1 MKILTKSEITEKL
14 KKNHK
19 IFFVRTQMKQVGT
32 LSFSDTIHEPEDVV
46 QFVRNLLEG
55 KTREHLL
62 ALYLLG
68 DRVVALEQMSIGT
81 GNSCSVPFKDILQSC
96 FLCNARNIIL
106 VHNHVSGN
114 LTPSQSDINATKRMQ
129 KCAELLDMALLD
141 HIIVS
146 SRDNRFL
153 SMKVAGYLD
162 KD

>member
-1 MKILTKSEITEKL
+1 MKTLTKSEITEKL
-14 KKNHK
+14 KKNQK
-19 IFFVRTQMKQVGT
+19 IYFVRTQMKEVGT

-46 QFVRNLLEG
+46 QFMRNLLEG

-114 LTPSQSDINATKRMQ
+114 LTPSQSDIDATKRMQ

>member
-1 MKILTKSEITEKL
+1 MKTLDKIDVQQRL
-14 KKNHK
+14 KKNQK
-19 IFFVRTQMKQVGT
+19 IFFVRTQMKEVGT

-46 QFVRNLLEG
+46 QFVRNLFEG
-55 KTREHLL
+55 ETREHLL

-81 GNSCSVPFKDILQSC
+81 SNSCQVPFKDILQSC
-96 FLCNARNIIL
+96 FLCNAKSIIL

-114 LTPSQSDINATKRMQ
+114 LTPSRSDIDATKRMK

-162 KD
+162 ED

>member
-1 MKILTKSEITEKL
+1 MKTLTKSEITEKL

-46 QFVRNLLEG
+46 IFIQNLLEG
-55 KTREHLL
+55 ETKEHLL
-62 ALYLLG
+62 ALYLLV

-81 GNSCSVPFKDILQSC
+81 GNSCPVPFKDILQSC
-96 FLCNARNIIL
+96 FLCNARSVIL

-114 LTPSQSDINATKRMQ
+114 LTPSRSDIDATKRMK

-146 SRDNRFL
+146 SRDNQFL

-162 KD
+162 KE

>member
-1 MKILTKSEITEKL
+1 MKTLAQKDVRQEL

-19 IFFVRTQMKQVGT
+19 IFFVRTQMKEVGT

-46 QFVRNLLEG
+46 IFIQNLLEG
-55 KTREHLL
+55 ETKEQLL

-81 GNSCSVPFKDILQSC
+81 GNSCPVPFKDILQSC

-114 LTPSQSDINATKRMQ
+114 LTPSQSDIDATKRMQ

>member
-1 MKILTKSEITEKL
+1 MKTLTKSEITEKL

-19 IFFVRTQMKQVGT
+19 IFFVRTQMKEVGT

-46 QFVRNLLEG
+46 IFIQNLFEG
-55 KTREHLL
+55 KTREQLL

-81 GNSCSVPFKDILQSC
+81 GNSCPVPFKDILQSC

-114 LTPSQSDINATKRMQ
+114 LKPSRSDIDSTKRMK
-129 KCAELLDMALLD
+129 KCAELLDMVLLD

-162 KD
+162 EE

>member
-1 MKILTKSEITEKL
+1 MKTLDKIDVQQRL
-14 KKNHK
+14 KKNQK
-19 IFFVRTQMKQVGT
+19 IFFVRTQMKEVGT

-46 QFVRNLLEG
+46 QFVRNLFEG
-55 KTREHLL
+55 ETREHLL

-81 GNSCSVPFKDILQSC
+81 SNSCQVPFKDILQSC

-106 VHNHVSGN
+106 VHNHVSGD
-114 LTPSQSDINATKRMQ
+114 LTPSRNDIDATKRMK

-146 SRDNRFL
+146 SRDNQFL

-162 KD
+162 KE

>member
-1 MKILTKSEITEKL
+1 MKTLDKIDVQQRL
-14 KKNHK
+14 KKNQK
-19 IFFVRTQMKQVGT
+19 IFFVRTQMKEVGT

-46 QFVRNLLEG
+46 QFVRNLFEG
-55 KTREHLL
+55 ETREHLL

-81 GNSCSVPFKDILQSC
+81 SNSCQVPFKDILQSC

-114 LTPSQSDINATKRMQ
+114 LTPSRSDIDATKRMK

-146 SRDNRFL
+146 SREDEFI
-153 SMKVAGYLD
+153 SMKVLGYLD
-162 KD
+162 EN

>member
-1 MKILTKSEITEKL
+1 MKRLTKSEITEKL

-19 IFFVRTQMKQVGT
+19 IFFVRTQMKEVGT

-46 QFVRNLLEG
+46 QFMRNLLEG

>member
-55 KTREHLL
+55 ETREQLL

-68 DRVVALEQMSIGT
+68 DRVVALEQMSSGT
-81 GNSCSVPFKDILQSC
+81 SNSCQVPFKDILQSC
-96 FLCNARNIIL
+96 FLCNARSIIL

-114 LTPSQSDINATKRMQ
+114 LTPSRSDIDATKRMK

-162 KD
+162 ED